1 MKRKIVVFLLLCVV
15 TLLHEVATAQGLSI
29 FAKQKVVIWDIID
42 RNDRPLDE
50 SSGQFRVLR
59 GGSWRSVARRC
70 CVSNRD
76 GNTPSSRIYYNGFR
90 VVCLP

>member
-42 RNDRPLDE
+42 RNDRPLGE

-59 GGSWRSVARRC
+59 GGGWNNDARNCR
-70 CVSNRD
+70 VSYRGCD
-76 GNTPSSRIYYNGFR
+76 TPSYRNINSGFR